1 MFYPKEIETLFAY
14 TLNTLRKPSAEKLR
28 ARHFAFTERNCLDW
42 NRHATMV
49 LLAAL
54 ILGGIAKAL
63 SLPLAA
69 AALTIAVLIGTV
81 EERPGLDTPL
91 WVGRLGLASVAVFY
105 LGLGFAL
112 GVASLV
118 VVPALL
124 ALHRVVFP

>member
-1 MFYPKEIETLFAY
+1 MFAY
-14 TLNTLRKPSAEKLR
+14 TLKTTKKPSAEQVR

-54 ILGGIAKAL
+54 MLGGLAKAL
-63 SLPLAA
+63 SLPLAG
-69 AALTIAVLIGTV
+69 AALTIAVLIGMV

-91 WVGRLGLASVAVFY
+91 WVGRLGLASVSVFY

-118 VVPALL
+118 VVPALS
-124 ALHRVVFP
+124 ALHRAIFP